1 MVKKNEHSLKIVK
14 FNDFFDFL
22 ALALSLSPSFSD
34 YYKLFKIING
44 DKNIEILNNF
54 DDCYKLLDLIY
65 DNYNKSTDVKLLYN
79 DEALLAYINSGKYY
93 YHILVNI
100 NHKIFKS
107 YKNMPNF
114 INELEDFI
122 KAF

>member
-34 YYKLFKIING
+34 Y
-44 DKNIEILNNF
+44 
-54 DDCYKLLDLIY
+54 YKLLDLIY

-122 KAF
+122 KTF

>member
-1 MVKKNEHSLKIVK
+1 MVKKNGHSLKVVK

-34 YYKLFKIING
+34 YYKLFKIIND

-79 DEALLAYINSGKYY
+79 NEALLAYINNGKYY
-93 YHILVNI
+93 
-100 NHKIFKS
+100 
-107 YKNMPNF
+107 
-114 INELEDFI
+114 
-122 KAF
+122 

>member
-1 MVKKNEHSLKIVK
+1 MVKKNEHFLKIVK

-22 ALALSLSPSFSD
+22 ALELSLSPSFSD
-34 YYKLFKIING
+34 YYKLFKIINS
-44 DKNIEILNNF
+44 DKNIEILNNL
-54 DDCYKLLDLIY
+54 DDCYKLLDLIH

-79 DEALLAYINSGKYY
+79 NETLLAYINSGKYY
-93 YHILVNI
+93 YHILVTT

-107 YKNMPNF
+107 YKNIPNF

-122 KAF
+122 KTF